1 MRQQVELTVFSFSHR
16 DLLERWL
23 AAPHVAP
30 WYPEPAEHIAWALNP
45 PLGGERALI
54 VTRGEPVGYIRWQ
67 LVSRTTLDSVGLFE
81 IPANS
86 ADVDLLI
93 GEQDFVGHGIGPRA
107 LQLLTEAL
115 QARGDVPLI
124 GLTTSVHNHAARRA
138 FEASGF
144 QVLRQ
149 YAPSRYGLCYL
160 MVLQLRTGRDLVE

>member
-1 MRQQVELTVFSFSHR
+1 MSEQVELTVFNSTHR

-30 WYPEPAEHIAWALNP
+30 WYPEPAENIAWALSP
-45 PLGGERALI
+45 PLGGEHALI
-54 VTRGEPVGYIRWQ
+54 VTRGKPVGYIRWQ

-93 GEQDFVGHGIGPRA
+93 GEPAFVGHGIGPCA

-115 QARGDVPLI
+115 RARGDVPLI

-138 FEASGF
+138 FETSGF
-144 QVLRQ
+144 RVSRE
-149 YAPSRYGLCYL
+149 YAPSGYGLCYL
-160 MVLQLRTGRDLVE
+160 MVLQLRTRRDLTE